1 MQDLRGELLAM
12 SAASIDRYLRPA
24 EETDRI
30 RSVAATKPSVLL
42 RYSIKI
48 RKAGDDVEAE
58 PGFFEGDTVGHSVQ
72 LPRG

>member
-24 EETDRI
+24 EDTDRI
-30 RSVAATKPSVLL
+30 RGVAATKPPVLF
-42 RYSIKI
+42 RTSTKI
-48 RKAGDDVEAE
+48 RKAGDEVESE